1 MLAESTEDKIS
12 EGVKERK
19 KQSRMDIGL
28 VKKAH
33 ADNTAAVGAW
43 TKSSTLLTQL
53 SIDTA
58 IIRTR
63 DGFLSFSAR
72 HTLLT
77 LLVLSVLMELHHS

>member
-1 MLAESTEDKIS
+1 MLAESTEDMIS
-12 EGVKERK
+12 DGVKERK

-43 TKSSTLLTQL
+43 TKSTLLTQL